1 MEQDQDS
8 ILIGSSSC
16 LLGQQ
21 VRFDG
26 GHKRDRFLTNV
37 LSEYF
42 EFLPYCPEMALGLG
56 VPRPT
61 IHLIEREGQV
71 KLVNVKDE
79 TVEHTDQMKAIAVDY
94 CKSLG
99 HLSGYILKSKSP
111 SCGMERVSVYAKNGY
126 ATKVGVGIF
135 AQALME
141 AWPNMPVEEEGRLND
156 AAIRENFI
164 ERVFAYK
171 RWQQMLEQGLTV
183 ARFMDFHKR
192 HKFILLAH
200 NEKLYR
206 QMGKM
211 VAETRKENLEEQAQ
225 AYISMFF
232 EAMRSHASRKRHVNV
247 LQHGMG
253 YLKNDL
259 DSDDKANLLEIFEKY
274 AKGEVPLIVPITML
288 KYHFRKNP
296 HDYINEQ
303 FYMDPYPAEL
313 MLRNHV

>member
-1 MEQDQDS
+1 METDS
-8 ILIGSSSC
+8 DKILIGTSSC
-16 LLGQQ
+16 LLGDK

-26 GHKRDRFLTNV
+26 GHKRDRYVTDV

-42 EFLPYCPEMALGLG
+42 DFQPYCPELAAGMG

-61 IHLIEREGQV
+61 IRLVERDGDIR
-71 KLVNVKDE
+71 LVNVKDE
-79 TVEHTDQMKAIAVDY
+79 SVDHTDAMLAVARQY
-94 CKSLG
+94 SQSLG

-111 SCGMERVSVYAKNGY
+111 SCGMERVSVYGKNGY
-126 ATKVGVGIF
+126 ATKIGHGIF
-135 AQALME
+135 ARAMME
-141 AWPNMPVEEEGRLND
+141 AWPNLPVEEEGRLND
-156 AAIRENFI
+156 ATIRENFI

-171 RWQQMLEQGLTV
+171 RWQQLLDAGLTV
-183 ARFMDFHKR
+183 SSLMNFHKR

-211 VAETRKENLEEQAQ
+211 VADTRKDNLQEQAE
-225 AYISMFF
+225 AYINIFT
-232 EAMRSHASRKRHVNV
+232 EAMRSHATRKRHVNV

-253 YLKNDL
+253 YLKNAL
-259 DSDDKANLLEIFEKY
+259 DADDKANLLEIFDKF
-274 AKGEVPLIVPITML
+274 ARGEVPLIVPITML

-296 HDYINEQ
+296 HDYIDEQ